1 MKKIYLLLASTLL
14 LISCSNGESS
24 DTSTTNTGTTSDTTA
39 TSDTSTDPKITITNL
54 LLSGNYPTVFYKNE
68 TFSYTGLEVSA
79 EYSDSTVSKV
89 ENFTVTADLSV
100 TGIKEATVSVTYLEN
115 VYTTTY
121 RINVIDKANIY
132 SDPYL
137 AKQYYLDQM
146 GDIFSIWQKYRGKG
160 VTVAVIDSAFDA
172 YHEDFTFSNGVSK
185 VLPTSASFEYNGSE
199 VITKVGIEH
208 AHDKQGDPHGTFCA
222 GVVGAGT
229 NAKGVV
235 GIAPDCNLMLLK
247 TDKKP
252 KSICEAFKYAA
263 DNGAKVITI
272 SIGSYYD
279 YEGDLVNDGSNL
291 STVFDES
298 ISYARNKGVVI
309 CSAGGNGGGSPR
321 ATEYT
326 YPGSCKYVVGCGG
339 LAFNEDGKIWS
350 GSSYNSSST
359 YQFIDV
365 FAQSDKMF
373 GCTNHYEGGTYYTY
387 DGDWEG
393 TSFASPIVA
402 GVAALYFEKYP
413 NNSVQQFETA
423 LFNNCMKVTSDDP
436 GLSMSNFGYG
446 RINASKTLSEE
457 NTSPITIRVKANS
470 SVKMYA
476 WNFEQTKEIAEWPGV
491 DMNYSSNIYSY
502 TLSLKDYQ
510 NVIFSVGSSQT
521 INIEAGS
528 FVDNPIYDL
537 TSPTYENSKMVGV
550 YK

>member
-14 LISCSNGESS
+14 LISCGNGESS
-24 DTSTTNTGTTSDTTA
+24 DTSTTNTSSVSDTTA
-39 TSDTSTDPKITITNL
+39 TTDTSTNPEITITNL
-54 LLSGNYPTVFYKNE
+54 LLSGNYPTVFYRDG

-79 EYSDSTVSKV
+79 EYSDSTISKV

-100 TGIKEATVSVTYLEN
+100 AGIKEATVSVTYLEN

-121 RINVIDKANIY
+121 QINVIDKANIY

-146 GDIFSIWQKYRGKG
+146 GDIFSVWQKYRGKG

-185 VLPTSASFEYNGSE
+185 VLPTSASFEYNGS
-199 VITKVGIEH
+199 VVTTKVGIEH

-263 DNGAKVITI
+263 DNGAKVVTI

-309 CSAGGNGGGSPR
+309 CSAGGNGGGSSR
-321 ATEYT
+321 AAEYT
-326 YPGSCKYVVGCGG
+326 YPGSCEYVIGCGG

-365 FAQSDKMF
+365 FAQSEKMF

-413 NNSVQQFETA
+413 NSGVQQFETA

-436 GLSMSNFGYG
+436 NLNMSNFGYG

-476 WNFEQTKEIAEWPGV
+476 WNFEQTKEIAEWSGV
-491 DMNYSSNIYSY
+491 DMSYSSNIYSY

-510 NVIFSVGSSQT
+510 NIIFSVGSSQT
-521 INIEAGS
+521 INIEAAS
-528 FVDNPIYDL
+528 FIDNPIYDL
-537 TSPTYENSKMVGV
+537 TSPAYENSKMVGV

>member
-1 MKKIYLLLASTLL
+1 
-14 LISCSNGESS
+14 
-24 DTSTTNTGTTSDTTA
+24 
-39 TSDTSTDPKITITNL
+39 
-54 LLSGNYPTVFYKNE
+54 
-68 TFSYTGLEVSA
+68 
-79 EYSDSTVSKV
+79 
-89 ENFTVTADLSV
+89 
-100 TGIKEATVSVTYLEN
+100 
-115 VYTTTY
+115 
-121 RINVIDKANIY
+121 
-132 SDPYL
+132 
-137 AKQYYLDQM
+137 
-146 GDIFSIWQKYRGKG
+146 
-160 VTVAVIDSAFDA
+160 
-172 YHEDFTFSNGVSK
+172 
-185 VLPTSASFEYNGSE
+185 
-199 VITKVGIEH
+199 
-208 AHDKQGDPHGTFCA
+208 
-222 GVVGAGT
+222 
-229 NAKGVV
+229 
-235 GIAPDCNLMLLK
+235 
-247 TDKKP
+247 
-252 KSICEAFKYAA
+252 
-263 DNGAKVITI
+263 
-272 SIGSYYD
+272 
-279 YEGDLVNDGSNL
+279 
-291 STVFDES
+291 
-298 ISYARNKGVVI
+298 
-309 CSAGGNGGGSPR
+309 
-321 ATEYT
+321 
-326 YPGSCKYVVGCGG
+326 
-339 LAFNEDGKIWS
+339 
-350 GSSYNSSST
+350 
-359 YQFIDV
+359 
-365 FAQSDKMF
+365 MF